1 MEDIFVCRLDS
12 KGSVEAVEVKL
23 KEWGVLEENFCYDLN
38 GIGQV
43 FKGYFKKAVPFNN
56 RESVDD
62 KLKNV
67 YDTIK
72 SQSAYLFAKKIINK
86 EVSINDRLLE
96 LKFSGKGFEKV
107 PLRQILMKERK
118 CIRADESASD
128 KGFCI
133 IKKAEMKKIVGHSPD
148 YFEAL
153 FMRMIF
159 DIKKTKHSKPKGMLR
174 YTKPIYR

>member
-1 MEDIFVCRLDS
+1 
-12 KGSVEAVEVKL
+12 
-23 KEWGVLEENFCYDLN
+23 
-38 GIGQV
+38 
-43 FKGYFKKAVPFNN
+43 
-56 RESVDD
+56 VDD

-72 SQSAYLFAKKIINK
+72 SQSAYLFAKKILNS
-86 EVSINDRLLE
+86 EVSINQRLLD

-107 PLRQILMKERK
+107 SLRQILMKERK

-148 YFEAL
+148 YFESL

-159 DIKKTKHSKPKGMLR
+159 DIKKTKHCKPKGMLR
-174 YTKPIYR
+174 YTKPLYR